1 MKERLLPDSFWLPP
15 NRPNNNIRKPAPSNE
30 LFETRTGLITITSPP
45 DTNLLFSLFKILEQS
60 KQHKTPECLANRLIL
75 KKSKERQPTEIRSK
89 HFETTTDSS
98 EEGVEDEDLMVEQQQ
113 QHHQQQKQLKIMDDP
128 YLSLKQEHTVMGTK
142 MLKLNENYS
151 DLLSDLVV
159 NL

>member
-1 MKERLLPDSFWLPP
+1 MKERILPDSFWLPP
-15 NRPNNNIRKPAPSNE
+15 NRPTNNIRKPAPSNE

-60 KQHKTPECLANRLIL
+60 KQHKNPECLTNRLIL
-75 KKSKERQPTEIRSK
+75 KSTKETQPPDGKSK
-89 HFETTTDSS
+89 HFETTTDST
-98 EEGVEDEDLMVEQQQ
+98 EEGVDDEDLMAEQ
-113 QHHQQQKQLKIMDDP
+113 QHHHQQKQLKIMDDP
-128 YLSLKQEHTVMGTK
+128 YLSLKQEHMVMGKK

>member
-1 MKERLLPDSFWLPP
+1 MKERILPDSFWLPP
-15 NRPNNNIRKPAPSNE
+15 NRPTNNIRKPAPSNE

-60 KQHKTPECLANRLIL
+60 KQHKAPPECLTNRLVS
-75 KKSKERQPTEIRSK
+75 KRSKEILPSDVISK
-89 HFETTTDSS
+89 HFETATDST
-98 EEGVEDEDLMVEQQQ
+98 EEGVDDEDLMVEEQ
-113 QHHQQQKQLKIMDDP
+113 QHQQKQLKIMDDP
-128 YLSLKQEHTVMGTK
+128 YLSLKQEHTVMGK
-142 MLKLNENYS
+142 KILKLNENYS